1 MELKDLIVEQFL
13 GFNVTKELAD
23 PDLAMFYAGLQHRE
37 IWLDNDVE
45 WGTCSFIV
53 RYINYLNSVE
63 GDNMEP
69 IKLHI
74 MSCGGDLSVMFC
86 LYHTIRR
93 SKIPVWTYNEGQCHS
108 AAVLIFLAGDERFM
122 HDDALFIAHQGS
134 SMMAGNY
141 RENKS
146 MMKQYDKEIAR
157 MKSLIC
163 DRTGIS
169 LEYLD
174 EQFEKDQ
181 DFYIDHDLAKE
192 LHFITKELNE
202 E

>member
-86 LYHTIRR
+86 LYHTIRN

-108 AAVLIFLAGDERFM
+108 AAFLIFLAGDKRMM
-122 HDDALFIAHQGS
+122 HDDALFIAHEGSGMVQGS
-134 SMMAGNY
+134 F

-146 MMKQYDKEIAR
+146 MMKQYDKEVSR
-157 MKSLIC
+157 MKDIIC
-163 DRTGIS
+163 ERTGMN
-169 LEYLD
+169 LEYLN
-174 EQFEKDQ
+174 EQFEREQ
-181 DFYIDHDLAKE
+181 DFYIDKKLAKE
-192 LHFITKELNE
+192 LNVITDDSKE
-202 E
+202 